1 MQGIGLLDLH
11 VAWLQIRTQII
22 ECHVHFN
29 LIHDT
34 EGRIALFTSELVESD
49 LIMLQKNRAGHGQ
62 GQGYKF

>member
-1 MQGIGLLDLH
+1 M
-11 VAWLQIRTQII
+11 
-22 ECHVHFN
+22 EMP
-29 LIHDT
+29 LIQST

>member
-1 MQGIGLLDLH
+1 MYQLIDRCLLKAAELKLSLLS
-11 VAWLQIRTQII
+11 AK
-22 ECHVHFN
+22 
-29 LIHDT
+29 

>member
-1 MQGIGLLDLH
+1 MQGLNPNPNR
-11 VAWLQIRTQII
+11 VK
-22 ECHVHFN
+22 N
-29 LIHDT
+29 T

>member
-1 MQGIGLLDLH
+1 MFKTASFQRLFANKTLMINPYFQ
-11 VAWLQIRTQII
+11 AMEI
-22 ECHVHFN
+22 
-29 LIHDT
+29 T

>member
-1 MQGIGLLDLH
+1 MFAFAQKVH
-11 VAWLQIRTQII
+11 VILTA
-22 ECHVHFN
+22 
-29 LIHDT
+29 T